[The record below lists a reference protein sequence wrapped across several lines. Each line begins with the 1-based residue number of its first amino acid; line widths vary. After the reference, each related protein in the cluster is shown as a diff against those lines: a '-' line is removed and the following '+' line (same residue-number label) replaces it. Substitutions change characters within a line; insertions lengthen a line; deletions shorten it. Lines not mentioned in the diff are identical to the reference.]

1 MMLLVLVLVL
11 VLLVEIQ
18 GYCRIVNNKY
28 KGLQQHN
35 DNNNNNVEPITI
47 RSSISK
53 PVALGLGY
61 LTIVGGVLGSNVL
74 TTNIARARTGGK
86 YPIIGDESIM
96 SAKAHGTSILPVQD
110 KLRWKCDTKVADRI
124 CNYNRNYAEY
134 AGYWN
139 SETNFL
145 KENDGSIPIVFYDSV
160 TGVPLFKAPIGRT
173 WEEFVNESKGH
184 GWPSFRDDE
193 VVWDNVRSLR
203 DGEMVSTTGTHL
215 GHNLPDRNGNRYC
228 INLVSV
234 AGYSKEKNA

>member
-1 MMLLVLVLVL
+1 M
-11 VLLVEIQ
+11 
-18 GYCRIVNNKY
+18 
-28 KGLQQHN
+28 
-35 DNNNNNVEPITI
+35 
-47 RSSISK
+47 
-53 PVALGLGY
+53 
-61 LTIVGGVLGSNVL
+61 
-74 TTNIARARTGGK
+74 
-86 YPIIGDESIM
+86 GDESIM
-96 SAKAHGTSILPVQD
+96 STKSHGTSSLPVQNI
-110 KLRWKCDTKVADRI
+110 LRWKCDAKLADRI

-145 KENDGSIPIVFYDSV
+145 KENDGSIPLVFYDSV

-203 DGEMVSTTGTHL
+203 DGEMVSITGTHL

-234 AGYSKEKNA
+234 AGYPKEENV